1 MADDEPPKPEDKNQK
16 QIFKNDGKTIAD
28 ARTKKTAEDVA
39 ERLNTEEDTTKVG
52 KKMANQPTSDIHSG
66 KFSVPFFDFAG
77 LIEMNRNTLT
87 ETAKQNSKLSTILQS
102 LGKEWTEF
110 VGARLREDSQ
120 LLQTLL
126 ECRGLPSMQ
135 RAYVQFW
142 EKALSQYEEETQRL
156 MRITQEAIEEAGH
169 MVQERIEV
177 TNDNAHAR
185 GASSSSMPLSPA
197 KKVSP
202 SHHERA

>member
-1 MADDEPPKPEDKNQK
+1 
-16 QIFKNDGKTIAD
+16 
-28 ARTKKTAEDVA
+28 
-39 ERLNTEEDTTKVG
+39 
-52 KKMANQPTSDIHSG
+52 MANQPTSDNYSG
-66 KFSVPFFDFAG
+66 KFPDSAPAFDFTG
-77 LIEMNRNTLT
+77 LIETSRNTLT
-87 ETAKQNSKLSTILQS
+87 ETVKQNSKLSTILQA

-110 VGARLREDSQ
+110 VGARLHEDSQ

-156 MRITQEAIEEAGH
+156 MRITQGAVEEAGH
-169 MVQERIEV
+169 MAQERIEV
-177 TNDNAHAR
+177 TSGNAHGR
-185 GASSSSMPLSPA
+185 GASSSSMPPSPA

-202 SHHERA
+202 SHREKA

>member
-1 MADDEPPKPEDKNQK
+1 
-16 QIFKNDGKTIAD
+16 
-28 ARTKKTAEDVA
+28 
-39 ERLNTEEDTTKVG
+39 
-52 KKMANQPTSDIHSG
+52 MANQPTSDIYSG

-77 LIEMNRNTLT
+77 LTETSRNTLT
-87 ETAKQNSKLSTILQS
+87 ETAKQNSKLSTTLQA

-126 ECRGLPSMQ
+126 ECRGLLSMQ

-156 MRITQEAIEEAGH
+156 MRISQGAMEEAVH
-169 MVQERIEV
+169 VAQESVEV
-177 TNDNAHAR
+177 TSGNAHGR
-185 GASSSSMPLSPA
+185 RASNTSTP
-197 KKVSP
+197 P
-202 SHHERA
+202 SAMKRVGPSRA